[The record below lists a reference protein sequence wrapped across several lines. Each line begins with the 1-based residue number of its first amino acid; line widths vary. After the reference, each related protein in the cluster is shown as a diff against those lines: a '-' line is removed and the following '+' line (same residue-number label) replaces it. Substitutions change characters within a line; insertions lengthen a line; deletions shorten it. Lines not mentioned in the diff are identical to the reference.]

1 MKGYD
6 GAQKERESEGRKEG
20 RREREGIN
28 IPIYIMRIIRAIMK
42 GNIHNLI

>member
-1 MKGYD
+1 M
-6 GAQKERESEGRKEG
+6 QRK
-20 RREREGIN
+20 RERERIERKRGERREQGGIN

>member
-1 MKGYD
+1 MKGY
-6 GAQKERESEGRKEG
+6 A
-20 RREREGIN
+20 RREREKEREREGRERKGIN

>member
-1 MKGYD
+1 MKGYA
-6 GAQKERESEGRKEG
+6 GKREKEREREG
-20 RREREGIN
+20 REREGIN